1 MANTVSALF
10 AMTIN
15 ATETF
20 DQAVAGNEGL
30 SDTNKTVLHN
40 AFNLSNTISAGTT
53 VPATTVVS
61 WTQALGAGAATVDLN
76 TLTGTNGDV
85 VDLEG
90 LKIQLLML
98 KAVAANANP
107 ITFKF
112 GAANPYNFFGAVFQ
126 VVLDP
131 GAQAMFFA
139 NDAAPDVTGGAA
151 DTFTMSGTGAQ
162 ELDIILVA
170 G

>member
-1 MANTVSALF
+1 MANTVSAVYAL
-10 AMTIN
+10 TVS

-20 DQAVAGNEGL
+20 DTAVAGNEGISSSNNTL
-30 SDTNKTVLHN
+30 LHN
-40 AFNLSNTISAGTT
+40 GFNLAGTLNAGST
-53 VPATTVVS
+53 VPATTVVA
-61 WTQALGAGAATVDLN
+61 WTQALGGGAATIDLN

-98 KAVAANANP
+98 KAPAANANP

-112 GAANPYNFFGAVFQ
+112 GASNPYNFFGAAFQ
-126 VVLDP
+126 VALDP
-131 GAQAMFFA
+131 GAQALFFA
-139 NDAAPDVTGGAA
+139 NDAAPDVATGSA
-151 DTFTMSGTGAQ
+151 DIFTMSGTGAQ